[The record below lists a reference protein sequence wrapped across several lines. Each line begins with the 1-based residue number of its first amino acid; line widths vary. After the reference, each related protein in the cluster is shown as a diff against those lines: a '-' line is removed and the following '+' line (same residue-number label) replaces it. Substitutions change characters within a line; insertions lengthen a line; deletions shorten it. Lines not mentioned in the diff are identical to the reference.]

1 MSENIVMLMIG
12 VSTFLGAL
20 GLIALLW
27 GVKTGQ
33 FDDQSKFIDAARFDG
48 EEELR
53 DAAMMQEKKEA
64 QKKRAKKKKEETER
78 KKHYMP
84 AD

>member
-1 MSENIVMLMIG
+1 MSSNIMILMLS

-20 GLIALLW
+20 GLVALLW
-27 GVKTGQ
+27 GLRTGQ
-33 FDDQSKFIDAARFDG
+33 FDDQSKFIDGARYDN

-53 DAAMMQEKKEA
+53 DAVMMEKKKKAQKEKKE
-64 QKKRAKKKKEETER
+64 KE
-78 KKHYMP
+78 KNYKP

>member
-1 MSENIVMLMIG
+1 MSSNIMILMLS

-27 GVKTGQ
+27 GLRTGQ
-33 FDDQSKFIDAARFDG
+33 FDDQSKFIDGARYDN

-53 DAAMMQEKKEA
+53 DAVMMEKKKKAQKEKKE
-64 QKKRAKKKKEETER
+64 KE
-78 KKHYMP
+78 KNYKP

>member
-1 MSENIVMLMIG
+1 MSDSIMALMLG

-27 GVKTGQ
+27 GLRSGQ
-33 FDDQSKFIDAARFDG
+33 FEDQSKFLDGARFDG
-48 EEELR
+48 EEELK
-53 DAAMMQEKKEA
+53 DAVMMEQKKKEA
-64 QKKRAKKKKEETER
+64 LGKKKKVE
-78 KKHYMP
+78 KKDYRP

>member
-1 MSENIVMLMIG
+1 MSDSIMALMLG

-27 GVKTGQ
+27 GLRSGQ
-33 FDDQSKFIDAARFDG
+33 FDDQSKFLDGARFDG
-48 EEELR
+48 EEELK
-53 DAAMMQEKKEA
+53 DAVMMEEKKKAAME
-64 QKKRAKKKKEETER
+64 KKKKAGE
-78 KKHYMP
+78 KKDYRP